1 MTPLQTLELRS
12 SEIRKRLATIGGL
25 KPDDLTD
32 EIRSELEA
40 LRNEYTDKESQ
51 KQALIVAGD
60 ESAQPIET
68 RSNEDREFQAMVA
81 KSNVGEIFDA
91 ALNHRAIDGATAE
104 LQEHYGLDKNQ
115 VPLTLLMRFHPEDK
129 DLETRA
135 VSPSPTN
142 VGQDQHSIIAYVFPK
157 SVAAFL
163 GVAMPTVPTGDSV
176 YPVLTS
182 KLDVGTPA
190 KNASQGETTGAF
202 SAEVLTPA
210 RLQASFFYSRED
222 RARFAGMDVALREN
236 LNVGLSDGLD
246 KEIIAG
252 SNGLLHATN
261 LANHA
266 ATAISDYA
274 SYRTSMVHG
283 RVDGRYASTGR
294 DIKVVVGAETYEHMA
309 SVYRSSSDN
318 MDALGAVERD
328 SDGIRVSSHVPAAS
342 GSKQN
347 SIVRLG
353 MNRDMVAP
361 IWEGVSIIPDEVTQA
376 KKGQVIITAV
386 MLHAIKIIR
395 TDGFYKTES
404 QHA

>member
-1 MTPLQTLELRS
+1 MTPIQTLELRS

-25 KPDDLTD
+25 KPDELTD
-32 EIRSELEA
+32 EIRSELDA
-40 LRNEYTDKESQ
+40 LRAEYTDKESQ

-60 ESAQPIET
+60 ESAKPIET
-68 RSNEDREFQAMVA
+68 RSNEDREFQEMVRKA
-81 KSNVGEIFDA
+81 NVGEIFDA
-91 ALNHRAIDGATAE
+91 ALNHRTIDGATAE
-104 LQEHYGLDKNQ
+104 LQENYGIDVNQ
-115 VPLTLLMRFHPEDK
+115 VPIALLTRAHPDDK

-135 VSPSPTN
+135 VSPSPAN
-142 VGQDQHSIIAYVFPK
+142 VGQDQHEIVPYVFPQ
-157 SVAAFL
+157 SAAAFL
-163 GVAMPTVPTGDSV
+163 GVPMPTVPAGDQV

-182 KLDVGTPA
+182 ELAVGTPA
-190 KNASQGETTGAF
+190 ENAEQGETTGAF

-246 KEIIAG
+246 KQIIAG
-252 SNGLLHATN
+252 ANGLLTGTN

-266 ATAISDYA
+266 ATAVSDYA
-274 SYRTSMVHG
+274 SYRTLMVHG

-294 DIKVVVGAETYEHMA
+294 DIKVVVGAATYEHMA
-309 SVYRSSSDN
+309 SVYRSASDN
-318 MDALGAVERD
+318 MDGLAAVERD
-328 SDGIRVSSHVPAAS
+328 SGGVRVSAHVPAVAS
-342 GSKQN
+342 MKQN

-361 IWEGVSIIPDEVTQA
+361 IWEGISIIPDEVTQA
-376 KKGQVIITAV
+376 KKGQVVITAV
-386 MLHAIKIIR
+386 MLHAVKIIR
-395 TDGFYKTES
+395 VDGFYKTES